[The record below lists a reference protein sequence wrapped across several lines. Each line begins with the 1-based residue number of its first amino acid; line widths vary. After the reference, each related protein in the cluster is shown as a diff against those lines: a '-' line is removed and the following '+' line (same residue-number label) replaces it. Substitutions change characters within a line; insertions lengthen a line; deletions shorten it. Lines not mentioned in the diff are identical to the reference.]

1 MLTVNRISEIK
12 SAGIYEYQGAVINVT
27 EVTSNGRYRGA
38 CTLPS
43 GKEFSFS
50 NSASGL
56 QARIANDGINPSGKR
71 AVIPCGHADN
81 STCHGEHK
89 TVAISEARRE
99 KKHRLIMRSLH
110 VLNDFLGYQDNLS
123 MQVNEAWYIFTSEQ
137 DRLAAEAEASRI
149 KREAERKEAEA
160 KKQAEEAAKKQAEE
174 QKLRRAMIEGYA
186 KKQGIPLDKAEAALV
201 AIGII

>member
-1 MLTVNRISEIK
+1 MTVEKISVIK
-12 SAGIYEYQGAVINVT
+12 SAGTYMYFDAVVNVT
-27 EVTSNGRYRGA
+27 EVTSTGRYRGT
-38 CTLPS
+38 CILPS

-56 QARIANDGINPSGKR
+56 QARIANDGINPSGKKV
-71 AVIPCGHADN
+71 VIPCGHADH

-89 TVAISEARRE
+89 TIAISASRRE
-99 KKHRLIMRSLH
+99 KKHRSIMNALH
-110 VLNDFLGYQDNLS
+110 VLNDFLGYQDSLS
-123 MQVNEAWYIFTSEQ
+123 MQVNKAWYEFKEEQ
-137 DRLAAEAEASRI
+137 ERIEAEAEAARI

-186 KKQGIPLDKAEAALV
+186 KKQGIPLDKAEAALI